1 MKTDVGF
8 DMDDFISKLVS
19 FMRGRTAAA
28 AGRAGSQ
35 DSDYEDEDGMDE
47 LDENRQLDWD
57 LIGRKVLAKSRRVP
71 VMDFMLVSFFQSFF
85 LFLFTLLRK
94 LPSPLVQCTQ

>member
-1 MKTDVGF
+1 MKADVGF
-8 DMDDFISKLVS
+8 DMDDFILKLVS
-19 FMRGRTAAA
+19 FMGGRTA

-35 DSDYEDEDGMDE
+35 DSDYEDGDMMDE

-71 VMDFMLVSFFQSFF
+71 AMDFMLVSIFE
-85 LFLFTLLRK
+85 RYRM
-94 LPSPLVQCTQ
+94 VVE